1 MESSSLNTTL
11 LKTQMQYLMN
21 ACFWAGSNYWSTRS
35 PQLKRDTS
43 KTNIKIC
50 YLAGSECFA
59 FIFNK
64 FHSLAVEVFRKQPS
78 TQRWF
83 YTEPVNCFKSFS
95 AWCISE
101 PCFESVMGQLRSLP
115 DIELEF
121 VVMVS
126 KEGLCLPAPF
136 ERWGL
141 QFYEVGAELC

>member
-1 MESSSLNTTL
+1 MKNSSLNT
-11 LKTQMQYLMN
+11 LKLQTQMRQVMD

-35 PQLKRDTS
+35 PSLKIDRS

-50 YLAGSECFA
+50 YLAKSECFA

-64 FHSLAVEVFRKQPS
+64 FHSGAIEVFRKQPS

-101 PCFESVMGQLRSLP
+101 PCFESVMGHLRSLP

-121 VVMVS
+121 VVPGS

-136 ERWGL
+136 KAMGL
-141 QFYEVGAELC
+141 EFYEVGAPC

>member
-1 MESSSLNTTL
+1 MRNSSLNTL
-11 LKTQMQYLMN
+11 KLKTQMRQVMD

-35 PQLKRDTS
+35 PQLKRDPS

-50 YLAGSECFA
+50 YLAKSEWFA

-64 FHSLAVEVFRKQPS
+64 FHHGGVEVFRKQPS

-121 VVMVS
+121 IVAQS

-136 ERWGL
+136 EVMEL